1 MSKLCL
7 ASVSGGSSVS
17 PPFLFTTTLRRCAG
31 VNKAST
37 IIGYI
42 RLGARDN
49 DGHAGSVGVNVPG
62 PNRRLVV
69 PWRALDFAGEG
80 SRMRGWGL
88 VYFLIIEMGLKPA
101 RAERSIRKSALSGDR
116 TLFTLST
123 ITRNY
128 STHILSIMEYVLLGC
143 IKRYHTGYSK
153 GVEDD
158 LSYDCYQESGVKDL
172 R

>member
-1 MSKLCL
+1 MCL

-17 PPFLFTTTLRRCAG
+17 PPFPFTTTLRRCAG
-31 VNKAST
+31 VKKVSA
-37 IIGYI
+37 IIGHI
-42 RLGARDN
+42 RLGARYN
-49 DGHAGSVGVNVPG
+49 DGYAGSVGVNVPG

-69 PWRALDFAGEG
+69 PWRALDFTGEG
-80 SRMRGWGL
+80 PRMRGWGL